1 MMESE
6 GEKLR
11 NWGSMVLR
19 WDWIQQI
26 SCLVRTRGRE
36 YVQTYGGVVFG
47 SCHSS
52 RPVLGPAFSAPLNSG
67 TIAKSLSPSPDS
79 SFCTPA
85 LLRISSPSDF
95 LLFSR
100 SLLETFLK
108 FTLER
113 MAEVAKLTYI
123 AVLDE
128 REKTE
133 KGKESF
139 RYTRAVLQST
149 LQLMGCKARHAFKV
163 LS

>member
-1 MMESE
+1 
-6 GEKLR
+6 
-11 NWGSMVLR
+11 
-19 WDWIQQI
+19 
-26 SCLVRTRGRE
+26 
-36 YVQTYGGVVFG
+36 
-47 SCHSS
+47 
-52 RPVLGPAFSAPLNSG
+52 
-67 TIAKSLSPSPDS
+67 
-79 SFCTPA
+79 
-85 LLRISSPSDF
+85 
-95 LLFSR
+95 
-100 SLLETFLK
+100 
-108 FTLER
+108 